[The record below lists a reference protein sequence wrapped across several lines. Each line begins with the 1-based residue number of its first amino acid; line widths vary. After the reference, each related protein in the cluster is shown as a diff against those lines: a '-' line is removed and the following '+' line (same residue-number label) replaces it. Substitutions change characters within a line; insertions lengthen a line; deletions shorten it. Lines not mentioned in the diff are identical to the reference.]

1 MKKSIFNINPKS
13 AVPKYRQV
21 VDTITSAIEDKILV
35 VGDKLPSISQLCVNS
50 TVKRD
55 TVMYALNELKAK
67 GIITSHQG
75 KGYYIASTDV
85 KISDRYFLL
94 FDELNAYS
102 GAIYNNLMSLLPVHS
117 SADIFF
123 HHNDPCRI
131 KELLGQGNGTY
142 TAYILSYSGLENY
155 SHLINKLPGQHTCM
169 IGKPGKE
176 HNNSHCVFND
186 YNKDIY
192 EALRTLRKTLKKYC
206 RLIYLGHNTDI
217 SVSREEGFKRF
228 CTEEKIDFLI
238 CNNPESLRPAL
249 YEAYFVPEDDILVTL
264 VGQIQK
270 SGLIV
275 GENIGIVS
283 FNDSEIKE
291 ITAGGLTVLT
301 PDFTD
306 ICNRLIEIT
315 KGRKRGQ
322 LRTRMNIIHRNSI

>member
-1 MKKSIFNINPKS
+1 MTKSIFNINPKS

-21 VDTITSAIEDKILV
+21 VDAITSAIEDKILII
-35 VGDKLPSISQLCVNS
+35 GDKLPSISQLCVNN

-85 KISDRYFLL
+85 KINDRYFLL

-102 GAIYNNLMSLLPVHS
+102 GAIYNKLMSLLPVHS

-131 KELLGQGNGTY
+131 KELLMQSNGTY
-142 TAYILSYSGLENY
+142 TAYVLSYKGLENY

-169 IGKPGKE
+169 IGKPE
-176 HNNSHCVFND
+176 MDFTNSHCVFYD
-186 YNKDIY
+186 HNKDMY
-192 EALRTLRKTLKKYC
+192 EVLRTLRKPLKKYC
-206 RLIYLGHNTDI
+206 RLIYLSHNSDI
-217 SVSREEGFKRF
+217 LINREEGFKRF

-238 CNNPESLRPAL
+238 CNNPESIRPAL
-249 YEAYFVPEDDILVTL
+249 YEAYFVPKDGILVKL
-264 VGQIQK
+264 IGQIRK
-270 SGLIV
+270 AGLVV

-283 FNDSEIKE
+283 FNDTEVKE
-291 ITAGGLTVLT
+291 ITEGGLTVIT
-301 PDFTD
+301 PDYSD
-306 ICNRLIEIT
+306 ICSRVIEIT

-322 LRTRMNIIHRNSI
+322 LRTRMNIIQRNSL

>member
-21 VDTITSAIEDKILV
+21 VDTITSAIEEKILV
-35 VGDKLPSISQLCVNS
+35 VGDKLPSISQLCVNN

-67 GIITSHQG
+67 GIITSQQG

-85 KISDRYFLL
+85 KITDRYFLL

-131 KELLGQGNGTY
+131 QELLEKRNGAY
-142 TAYILSYSGLENY
+142 TAYILLCSGLENY
-155 SHLINKLPGQHTCM
+155 SNLTSKLPNQHTCM
-169 IGKPGKE
+169 IGKQKKE
-176 HNNSHCVFND
+176 YHNAHCVFHD
-186 YNKDIY
+186 YDKDFY
-192 EALRTLRKTLKKYC
+192 ESLRTLRKNLKKYC
-206 RLIYLGHNTDI
+206 RLIYLDHNTEI

-228 CTEEKIDFLI
+228 CTEEKFDYLI

-249 YEAYFVPEDDILVTL
+249 YEAYFVPEDDILVKL
-264 VGQIQK
+264 IGKIQK

-283 FNDSEIKE
+283 FIDSQVKE
-291 ITAGGLTVLT
+291 ITAGGLTVIT
-301 PDFTD
+301 PDYKD

-322 LRTRMNIIHRNSI
+322 LRARVNIIQRNSI